1 MRLHPYFDY
10 FQLSAVESR
19 VDTSSDTFYNRG
31 YGTPSAD
38 CRIEERAGV
47 LGKLPL
53 TAGGFADDFEYS
65 GHAPLCDPPSGGV
78 YRVVGRNLSLSFFF
92 FFPPLFIYLFIY
104 LYRVSPRW
112 GEALGR
118 NKMSFFQE
126 KIFLTKKNIFRPG
139 ANALGILP
147 CFRIFCF
154 LYLCGSPPVNRLGP
168 RSAVAVVV
176 SVVMFVCSTQVRR
189 ETLGLI
195 GVCFS
200 KVWLLFYSC
209 GLPLNGSA
217 SPITTKIG
225 GNIQAAQISPHYVAV
240 EPCYV
245 APWPDCELRATSHEV
260 NHGVKRKKKI

>member
-92 FFPPLFIYLFIY
+92 FFPLFLFIYLFIY
-104 LYRVSPRW
+104 T
-112 GEALGR
+112 G
-118 NKMSFFQE
+118 
-126 KIFLTKKNIFRPG
+126 FRPG
-139 ANALGILP
+139 GAKPWGEIK
-147 CFRIFCF
+147 CHFFR
-154 LYLCGSPPVNRLGP
+154 
-168 RSAVAVVV
+168 
-176 SVVMFVCSTQVRR
+176 
-189 ETLGLI
+189 
-195 GVCFS
+195 
-200 KVWLLFYSC
+200 
-209 GLPLNGSA
+209 
-217 SPITTKIG
+217 
-225 GNIQAAQISPHYVAV
+225 
-240 EPCYV
+240 
-245 APWPDCELRATSHEV
+245 
-260 NHGVKRKKKI
+260 KRFF

>member
-10 FQLSAVESR
+10 FQLSAIEDR

-65 GHAPLCDPPSGGV
+65 GHPLCDPPSGGV
-78 YRVVGRNLSLSFFF
+78 DRVVGRNLSLFSPPPPPFFF
-92 FFPPLFIYLFIY
+92 YLFIY

-126 KIFLTKKNIFRPG
+126 QIFLTKKNIFRPG
-139 ANALGILP
+139 ANAL
-147 CFRIFCF
+147 
-154 LYLCGSPPVNRLGP
+154 PV
-168 RSAVAVVV
+168 
-176 SVVMFVCSTQVRR
+176 
-189 ETLGLI
+189 E
-195 GVCFS
+195 
-200 KVWLLFYSC
+200 
-209 GLPLNGSA
+209 
-217 SPITTKIG
+217 
-225 GNIQAAQISPHYVAV
+225 
-240 EPCYV
+240 
-245 APWPDCELRATSHEV
+245 
-260 NHGVKRKKKI
+260 KKKKNCRTKFVRTKFIRGVGKMGGERARGTL

>member
-92 FFPPLFIYLFIY
+92 FFPLYLFIYLFIY
-104 LYRVSPRW
+104 T
-112 GEALGR
+112 G
-118 NKMSFFQE
+118 
-126 KIFLTKKNIFRPG
+126 FRPG
-139 ANALGILP
+139 GAKPWGEIK
-147 CFRIFCF
+147 CHFFR
-154 LYLCGSPPVNRLGP
+154 
-168 RSAVAVVV
+168 
-176 SVVMFVCSTQVRR
+176 
-189 ETLGLI
+189 
-195 GVCFS
+195 
-200 KVWLLFYSC
+200 
-209 GLPLNGSA
+209 
-217 SPITTKIG
+217 
-225 GNIQAAQISPHYVAV
+225 
-240 EPCYV
+240 
-245 APWPDCELRATSHEV
+245 
-260 NHGVKRKKKI
+260 KRFF

>member
-10 FQLSAVESR
+10 FQLSAIEGR

-31 YGTPSAD
+31 YGAPSAD

-65 GHAPLCDPPSGGV
+65 GHPSATPPPGGST
-78 YRVVGRNLSLSFFF
+78 GWWGEISLSLFFFF
-92 FFPPLFIYLFIY
+92 FFPFFYLFIY

-139 ANALGILP
+139 ANALVG
-147 CFRIFCF
+147 F
-154 LYLCGSPPVNRLGP
+154 
-168 RSAVAVVV
+168 
-176 SVVMFVCSTQVRR
+176 
-189 ETLGLI
+189 
-195 GVCFS
+195 
-200 KVWLLFYSC
+200 
-209 GLPLNGSA
+209 
-217 SPITTKIG
+217 
-225 GNIQAAQISPHYVAV
+225 
-240 EPCYV
+240 
-245 APWPDCELRATSHEV
+245 EV
-260 NHGVKRKKKI
+260 

>member
-92 FFPPLFIYLFIY
+92 FSPLFLFIYLFIY
-104 LYRVSPRW
+104 T
-112 GEALGR
+112 G
-118 NKMSFFQE
+118 
-126 KIFLTKKNIFRPG
+126 FRPG
-139 ANALGILP
+139 GAKPWGEIK
-147 CFRIFCF
+147 CHFFR
-154 LYLCGSPPVNRLGP
+154 
-168 RSAVAVVV
+168 
-176 SVVMFVCSTQVRR
+176 
-189 ETLGLI
+189 
-195 GVCFS
+195 
-200 KVWLLFYSC
+200 
-209 GLPLNGSA
+209 
-217 SPITTKIG
+217 
-225 GNIQAAQISPHYVAV
+225 
-240 EPCYV
+240 
-245 APWPDCELRATSHEV
+245 
-260 NHGVKRKKKI
+260 KRFF

>member
-10 FQLSAVESR
+10 FQLSAIEDR

-65 GHAPLCDPPSGGV
+65 GHPLCDPPSGGV
-78 YRVVGRNLSLSFFF
+78 DRVVGRNLSLFFSP
-92 FFPPLFIYLFIY
+92 PPLFFYLFIY

-126 KIFLTKKNIFRPG
+126 QIFLTKKNIFRPG
-139 ANALGILP
+139 ANAL
-147 CFRIFCF
+147 
-154 LYLCGSPPVNRLGP
+154 
-168 RSAVAVVV
+168 
-176 SVVMFVCSTQVRR
+176 
-189 ETLGLI
+189 
-195 GVCFS
+195 
-200 KVWLLFYSC
+200 
-209 GLPLNGSA
+209 LNTPKQHVKPKKFTFG
-217 SPITTKIG
+217 
-225 GNIQAAQISPHYVAV
+225 
-240 EPCYV
+240 
-245 APWPDCELRATSHEV
+245 RATIYL
-260 NHGVKRKKKI
+260 KKSIFWSNPPWIW